1 MRRPARTAAVTARR
15 LDGNGST
22 SRPRGRPTS
31 CMEAASPMRWC
42 GTTGGACHPSAGDP
56 VQDSEYGTRR
66 CLGAGRS
73 VRRPLTRGLR
83 AAATKSRGHRCSRWP
98 RPFRQPGLRFR
109 EDPRVGGCSQIRGFP
124 DRRGDFTEYVPGPHP
139 QPSRSAPLSVVLPC
153 GGGWSYRGLT
163 QAPVVAGDELAA
175 FGVALST
182 LPKRAHADFLAERGG
197 HYLFTVKG
205 NQPLLR
211 AAAATALGTRPRGAS
226 PWQRTR
232 SPRVP
237 LGQGHRPGRH

>member
-1 MRRPARTAAVTARR
+1 MSTSSRPCMGTMRRPARTAAVTARR

-56 VQDSEYGTRR
+56 GQDSEYGTRR
-66 CLGAGRS
+66 CLDAGRS

-83 AAATKSRGHRCSRWP
+83 AAATKSRVHRCSRWP

-124 DRRGDFTEYVPGPHP
+124 DRRGDFTEVRP
-139 QPSRSAPLSVVLPC
+139 RSAPATLEISTLVRRASLRRRVVVPRAT
-153 GGGWSYRGLT
+153 GG
-163 QAPVVAGDELAA
+163 ACVPVVTVCQ
-175 FGVALST
+175 FWT
-182 LPKRAHADFLAERGG
+182 CRG
-197 HYLFTVKG
+197 
-205 NQPLLR
+205 
-211 AAAATALGTRPRGAS
+211 
-226 PWQRTR
+226 R
-232 SPRVP
+232 SD
-237 LGQGHRPGRH
+237 